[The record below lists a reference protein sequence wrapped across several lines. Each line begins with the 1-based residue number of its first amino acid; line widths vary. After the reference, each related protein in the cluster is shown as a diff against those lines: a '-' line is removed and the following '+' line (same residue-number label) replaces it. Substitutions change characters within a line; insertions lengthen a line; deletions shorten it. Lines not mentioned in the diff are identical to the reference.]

1 MPDHGRDRVLLDATR
16 RQSTTES
23 HLTAN
28 SWSLSG
34 MIEGLGWSEKRD
46 AKSRDAWHSGH
57 HRGTMNS
64 NWGRGAQ
71 QIPKSIIVARQ
82 KMTRYPATHCWTADR
97 VRICRMRVVLAL
109 TWRLGLLELTWQ
121 VKKVNTE
128 RGTERMTQR
137 GKIVPRTYHK
147 RLRTAITQSQGH
159 PTPSTSRYDS
169 AHASPYRRHRT
180 GQLQSRY
187 DSAHASLYR
196 RHRTGQPHPR
206 VVQSRC
212 DSQRH
217 LLTVQP
223 HLWVA
228 QSRCALHRH
237 LLTVQSHLRVAQ

>member
-1 MPDHGRDRVLLDATR
+1 LAPLRMPDHGRDRVLLDATR
-16 RQSTTES
+16 RQSTTKS
-23 HLTAN
+23 HLTAK

-57 HRGTMNS
+57 HRGMMNN

-71 QIPKSIIVARQ
+71 IPKSIILARQ

-121 VKKVNTE
+121 VEKVNSE

-169 AHASPYRRHRT
+169 AHAS
-180 GQLQSRY
+180 
-187 DSAHASLYR
+187 LYR
-196 RHRTGQPHPR
+196 RHRTGQPHTR

-217 LLTVQP
+217 LLMVQP

-228 QSRCALHRH
+228 QSWCALHRH

>member
-23 HLTAN
+23 HLTAK

-57 HRGTMNS
+57 HRGMMNN

-71 QIPKSIIVARQ
+71 RIPKSIILARQ

-109 TWRLGLLELTWQ
+109 SWRLGLLELTWQ

-128 RGTERMTQR
+128 RGTERMTQW
-137 GKIVPRTYHK
+137 GKIGVPRTYHK
-147 RLRTAITQSQGH
+147 RLWTAITQSQGH
-159 PTPSTSRYDS
+159 PTPST
-169 AHASPYRRHRT
+169 
-180 GQLQSRY
+180 SRY

>member
-16 RQSTTES
+16 RQSTKES
-23 HLTAN
+23 HLTAK

-57 HRGTMNS
+57 HRGMMNN

-71 QIPKSIIVARQ
+71 IPKSILLARRT
-82 KMTRYPATHCWTADR
+82 MTRYPTHCWTADR

-109 TWRLGLLELTWQ
+109 TWRLGLLALTWQ
-121 VKKVNTE
+121 VERVNTE
-128 RGTERMTQR
+128 RVTERMTQR

-169 AHASPYRRHRT
+169 AHAS
-180 GQLQSRY
+180 
-187 DSAHASLYR
+187 LYR

-212 DSQRH
+212 DLQRH

-223 HLWVA
+223 HLCVV